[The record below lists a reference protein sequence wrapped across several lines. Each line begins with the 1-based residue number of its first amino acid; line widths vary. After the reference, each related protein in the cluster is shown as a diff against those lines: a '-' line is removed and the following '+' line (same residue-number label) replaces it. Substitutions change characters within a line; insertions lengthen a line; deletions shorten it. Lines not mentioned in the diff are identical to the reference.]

1 VSDLVSTTGAPTE
14 LLGDPRSAGE
24 GKGSRSRRALRALAV
39 VLILAGAVAL
49 ADAVVTVVWQEPF
62 SWLYARLQQDR
73 LAGALK
79 QVERTPP
86 TAAEQRTLANI
97 SDEQARITFLAG
109 ELEQHAATGSAV
121 GRIEIPRIGVDFV
134 IVKGTDTESL
144 ERGPG
149 VYPQTVFPGGG
160 GTTAIA
166 GHRTTFLAPFR
177 HIDAL
182 SSGNVI
188 RMQMPYAELTYSV
201 IGQRVV
207 QPANFAAAVADVG
220 YSRLVLS
227 ACTPLFSAAKRL
239 LVFARLVR
247 EEPRGPASLLP
258 GGQIPHPIQVPPP
271 SASPRRLPPVLESLD
286 TNDVAPV

>member
-1 VSDLVSTTGAPTE
+1 VSDLASTTGAPAE
-14 LLGDPRSAGE
+14 LLLREAKS
-24 GKGSRSRRALRALAV
+24 SRSRRALRVLAV
-39 VLILAGAVAL
+39 VLIVAGVLAL

-109 ELEQHAATGSAV
+109 ELEQHAGTGSAV
-121 GRIEIPRIGVDFV
+121 GRIEIPRIGADFV
-134 IVKGTDTESL
+134 VVKGTDTESL

-149 VYPQTVFPGGG
+149 IYPQTVFPGGG

-177 HIDAL
+177 HIDSL
-182 SSGNVI
+182 TYGSVI
-188 RMQMPYAELTYSV
+188 RLQMPYAELTYSV
-201 IGQRVV
+201 TGQRVV
-207 QPANFAAAVADVG
+207 EPSNFAAAVTDVG

-239 LVFARLVR
+239 LVFARLIG
-247 EEPRGPASLLP
+247 EEPRGPATLLP

-271 SASPRRLPPVLESLD
+271 SARPRRLPPVLESLD